1 MPSVASRWTSP
12 FVASRRT
19 LRASVAVLGVAL
31 AGGCND
37 DEITWARFN
46 ADGDVLEVD
55 VGGTEPV
62 PQNDGCADVV
72 KGNTLCDDVQ
82 ALDGTAVTGDDLGC
96 ICLASSLRANDVGTA
111 TVDPTF
117 GPVGT
122 RHTVRVEVLDE
133 FQDIVQRVTVYT
145 SGQRDDEEIELRQDS
160 ADPGS
165 WAIELES
172 QGTSDETRTD
182 RFELRLYE
190 PDGTFSGE
198 VETTEE

>member
-1 MPSVASRWTSP
+1 MPGTRPTQSVASRWT
-12 FVASRRT
+12 
-19 LRASVAVLGVAL
+19 LRVSVAAIVAGL
-31 AGGCND
+31 LGGCND
-37 DEITWARFN
+37 GEVTWARFN

-55 VGGTEPV
+55 VGGTGPV
-62 PQNDGCADVV
+62 PQDAACADEDPD
-72 KGNTLCDDVQ
+72 GLTLCEKVT

-111 TVDPTF
+111 TVDPTY

-133 FQDIVQRVTVYT
+133 FQDIVQRVSVYT
-145 SGQRDDEEIELRQDS
+145 TGQRDDEEIELRQDS

-165 WAIELES
+165 WAVELES

-190 PDGTFSGE
+190 PDGTFSGT

>member
-1 MPSVASRWTSP
+1 M
-12 FVASRRT
+12 
-19 LRASVAVLGVAL
+19 RAPGV
-31 AGGCND
+31 GRD
-37 DEITWARFN
+37 
-46 ADGDVLEVD
+46 
-55 VGGTEPV
+55 P
-62 PQNDGCADVV
+62 
-72 KGNTLCDDVQ
+72 
-82 ALDGTAVTGDDLGC
+82 TAVDEVQGERSPRRLDDRG
-96 ICLASSLRANDVGTA
+96 A
-111 TVDPTF
+111 
-117 GPVGT
+117 
-122 RHTVRVEVLDE
+122 VRVEVLDE